1 MRETT
6 QPEAFRKLLQELDCL
21 AIQMMV
27 AVKEAGCGGCTVIK
41 WRYHN
46 PERTVV
52 LGVQRLAR
60 TLARLLKVPFAICD
74 ATTVTEA
81 GYVGE
86 DVDRLLE
93 AVPRVGEN
101 VERDRGDGQREVP
114 QRDRLALESSGRLA
128 CLVEG
133 RGRHGH
139 ETPRRRHGQGPS
151 GASRPAG

>member
-60 TLARLLKVPFAICD
+60 TLARRTDAIHMKRFD
-74 ATTVTEA
+74 VRIDVVGDEEKA
-81 GYVGE
+81 G
-86 DVDRLLE
+86 
-93 AVPRVGEN
+93 A
-101 VERDRGDGQREVP
+101 
-114 QRDRLALESSGRLA
+114 AHS
-128 CLVEG
+128 
-133 RGRHGH
+133 
-139 ETPRRRHGQGPS
+139 
-151 GASRPAG
+151 